1 MSLAT
6 WQGRARARRFA
17 LPFLLFALLVTVGPV
32 SVPAGAGDA
41 HSQTHARSSAQT
53 HARLVAQTHALRS

>member
-17 LPFLLFALLVTVGPV
+17 LPFLLFALLVTVGPA
-32 SVPAGAGDA
+32 VPAGAGDA
-41 HSQTHARSSAQT
+41 HGQTH
-53 HARLVAQTHALRS
+53 AQTHALRS